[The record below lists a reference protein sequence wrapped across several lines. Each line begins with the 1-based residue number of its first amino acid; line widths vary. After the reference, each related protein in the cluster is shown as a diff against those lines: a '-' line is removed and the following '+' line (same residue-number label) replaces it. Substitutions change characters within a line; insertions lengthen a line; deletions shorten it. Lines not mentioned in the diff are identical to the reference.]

1 MHNVPIVIA
10 TSLNDRIVPMNVS
23 KSSTNLK
30 RRYVNSVGTRKIAT
44 YIHLDSMPKKLGG
57 KGLSNITYPRHM
69 QPAANPISDAQRMS
83 LIGFR
88 NSAIPV
94 TIKRVCVTESQLC
107 AAQTTN
113 PVATKRIPMKKP
125 RPDMIFTSQRNG
137 FPKMGVRLTSF
148 SSSQEVAAIP
158 PTIRRNG
165 VLFTNN
171 SRHNLSLRN

>member
-1 MHNVPIVIA
+1 MVIA
-10 TSLNDRIVPMNVS
+10 TSLNDRIAPTNVS

-44 YIHLDSMPKKLGG
+44 YIHFDSMPKKLGG
-57 KGLSNITYPRHM
+57 KGLSNITYPRHK
-69 QPAANPISDAQRMS
+69 QPAASPMSDAQRIS
-83 LIGFR
+83 LIGFK

-94 TIKRVCVTESQLC
+94 TIKRVCVTESQPC
-107 AAQTTN
+107 TAQTTI
-113 PVATKRIPMKKP
+113 PVAIKKIPIKKP

-137 FPKMGVRLTSF
+137 FPKSGVRLTSF
-148 SSSQEVAAIP
+148 SNSQEVAAIP
-158 PTIRRNG
+158 PTIRMYG

>member
-30 RRYVNSVGTRKIAT
+30 RRYVNSVGTRKIAA
-44 YIHLDSMPKKLGG
+44 YIHFDSMPKKNSG
-57 KGLSNITYPRHM
+57 KGLSNITYPRLK
-69 QPAANPISDAQRMS
+69 QPAASPMSDAQRIS

-94 TIKRVCVTESQLC
+94 TIKRVCVTESQPC
-107 AAQTTN
+107 TAQTSI
-113 PVATKRIPMKKP
+113 PVAIERIPMMNP
-125 RPDMIFTSQRNG
+125 RPDTIFTSQRNG

-148 SSSQEVAAIP
+148 SSTQEVAAIP

-165 VLFTNN
+165 V
-171 SRHNLSLRN
+171 

>member
-1 MHNVPIVIA
+1 MVIA
-10 TSLNDRIVPMNVS
+10 TSLNDRIVPTNVS

-30 RRYVNSVGTRKIAT
+30 RRYVNSAGTRKIAA
-44 YIHLDSMPKKLGG
+44 YIHFDSMPKKLGG

-69 QPAANPISDAQRMS
+69 QPAANPMSDAQRIS

-107 AAQTTN
+107 AAQTTS

-125 RPDMIFTSQRNG
+125 RPAMIFTNQRSG
-137 FPKMGVRLTSF
+137 FPKTGVRLTSF
-148 SSSQEVAAIP
+148 SSNQEVAAIP
-158 PTIRRNG
+158 PTTRKNG
-165 VLFTNN
+165 VAFTNN
-171 SRHNLSLRN
+171 SRHNLSLRS